1 MPALLSRIQRVE
13 FEARI
18 FVSFGLVILI
28 SILSFGLFAGTPA
41 NAVFFGRALG
51 LTQKSASPLGFV
63 AAALLMAAASFLRI
77 WSGSVL
83 TSGRMMSFRVRVD
96 RLCFSG
102 PYLIVRNPIYLADLI
117 AFAGF
122 AMCLPPVGI
131 VLPVLIFG
139 HYTQLI
145 GYEERSL
152 LREFGREYAD
162 YRSRTPSII
171 PTPRSLRLLPPAFKK
186 IKISRDGLRHNA
198 LYLLFIPGFLIAAAT
213 DRLLWAILLGVPA
226 VVDWAVVHTRIG
238 TAKDD
243 AGPAKKKQPGKVFR
257 DVLYANCW
265 EDPALDREAF
275 HITPDDVIF
284 SITSGGC
291 NVLTFLIDNP
301 RKIIALDL
309 NPHQNY
315 LLELKIAALRHLS
328 YERLLE
334 FSGVRASAARLRDY
348 RLLRPSLSPEA
359 AGFWD
364 RRPKKIAGGFIHCG
378 RYEGYMRLL
387 RKAVVVLSGK
397 RKLVREF
404 YESGSPAARHGLFH
418 KKWEGP
424 AWRFLT
430 RVMLSRRLNGWL
442 FDRAFFAYLDED
454 FSFGRHFAAK
464 AERALTELPLKENYF
479 LSYILLGRPYDEARL
494 PHYLRKENWEL
505 IRSRLGRI
513 EIVTS
518 SCESF
523 FAQLRDSS
531 ISKFNFSNI
540 FEWMPQPAFEALL
553 KETIRVARDG
563 AVLTYRN
570 LLVFR
575 ERPAALQANILSC
588 RELARS
594 LRARDLS
601 FIYDNYVV
609 ERISKEKAG

>member
-1 MPALLSRIQRVE
+1 MPAILSRIQKAE

-28 SILSFGLFAGTPA
+28 SIFSFGFFAGTPA
-41 NAVFFGRALG
+41 NAVFLGRALG
-51 LTQKSASPLGFV
+51 LTDESASSLGFV
-63 AAALLMAAASFLRI
+63 AAAALMAAASFLRI

-96 RLCFSG
+96 KLCFSG
-102 PYLIVRNPIYLADLI
+102 PYLVVRNPIYLADLI
-117 AFAGF
+117 GFAGF
-122 AMCLPPVGI
+122 ALCLPPPGI

-145 GYEERSL
+145 GYEEKSL
-152 LREFGREYAD
+152 LNEFGPEYAD
-162 YRSRTPSII
+162 YRRRTPSLL
-171 PTPRSLRLLPPAFKK
+171 PTARSLLLLPPALREFK
-186 IKISRDGLRHNA
+186 INRDGLRHNA

-213 DRLLWAILLGVPA
+213 DRLLWAVLLGVPA

-238 TAKDD
+238 TAKDE
-243 AGPAKKKQPGKVFR
+243 AGAAEGKRPRKVFR
-257 DVLYANCW
+257 DILYANCW

-275 HITPDDVIF
+275 QITPDDVVF

-291 NVLTFLIDNP
+291 NVLTFLLDNP

-328 YERLLE
+328 HERLLE
-334 FSGVRASAARLRDY
+334 FSGVRPSASRLRDY
-348 RLLRPSLSPEA
+348 RKVRACLSPEA
-359 AGFWD
+359 AAFWD
-364 RRPKKIAGGFIHCG
+364 RRLDKIAAGLIHCG

-387 RKAVVVLSGK
+387 RKAVVSFPLKK
-397 RKLVREF
+397 RLVREF
-404 YESGSPAARHGLFH
+404 YENEDPAARRCLFQE
-418 KKWEGP
+418 KWQGP

-430 RVMLSRRLNGWL
+430 SVLLSRRLNSLL
-442 FDRAFFAYLDED
+442 FDRRFFAYLDAD

-464 AERALTELPLKENYF
+464 AERALTQLPLRENYF
-479 LSYILLGRPYDEARL
+479 LSYILLGRPVDEEHL
-494 PHYLRKENWEL
+494 PHYLRKENSEL
-505 IRSRLGRI
+505 IRSRLDRI

-523 FAQLRDSS
+523 FARLPDSS

-540 FEWMPQPAFEALL
+540 FEWMPPPDFEALL
-553 KETIRVARDG
+553 RETVRVARDG

-575 ERPAALQANILSC
+575 ERPASLQAQILSC
-588 RELARS
+588 RELADS
-594 LRARDLS
+594 LRAKDLS

-609 ERISKEKAG
+609 ERIRKEETG